1 MSVPTATYLHPG
13 FPKAT
18 KAANESLS
26 LSLGYTSPILVPEKL
41 FPPHRPHLPLSSPA
55 ASASTTDP
63 ARPIKARHES
73 VATLD
78 ATWVGVKEARR
89 KSLRHSAISRP
100 IRREPARDSKR
111 LTKNW
116 SNAKRAPAFPAQNH
130 KL

>member
-26 LSLGYTSPILVPEKL
+26 LSLGYTSLILVPEKL

-89 KSLRHSAISRP
+89 KSLRHSAIHAPFAENPRA
-100 IRREPARDSKR
+100 IR
-111 LTKNW
+111 
-116 SNAKRAPAFPAQNH
+116 NA
-130 KL
+130 